1 MPKFIM
7 SYYMGTNPPFSPE
20 EGAEH
25 MARYQEWIME
35 HQDAL
40 IEPENPLM
48 NKRLI
53 TENGVADG
61 GKQGSMMGYGL
72 SDRSTGLNH
81 LSGILFGKILSFSY
95 FILNPKCSLNKI
107 IIKSLFVSSLS

>member
-7 SYYMGTNPPFSPE
+7 SYYMSPNPPSVPE

-25 MARYQEWIME
+25 MARYQEWMMK

-40 IEPENPLM
+40 IEPENPLI

-61 GKQGSMMGYGL
+61 GKQGSMMGYGIIQAD
-72 SDRSTGLNH
+72 SMETAEA
-81 LSGILFGKILSFSY
+81 IAKT
-95 FILNPKCSLNKI
+95 NPFLAMGDI
-107 IIKSLFVSSLS
+107 ELAQIMEMPSS

>member
-7 SYYMGTNPPFSPE
+7 SYYIGPNPPSSPE

-25 MARYQEWIME
+25 MARYQEWMMK

-40 IEPENPLM
+40 VEPENPLM

-53 TENGVADG
+53 TESGVADG
-61 GKQGSMMGYGL
+61 GKPGSMMGYG
-72 SDRSTGLNH
+72 
-81 LSGILFGKILSFSY
+81 
-95 FILNPKCSLNKI
+95 I
-107 IIKSLFVSSLS
+107 IQADSIEAAEAIAKTSPFLAMGDIELAQIMEMPSS

>member
-25 MARYQEWIME
+25 MARYQEWMMK

-61 GKQGSMMGYGL
+61 GKPGSMMGYGIIQAE
-72 SDRSTGLNH
+72 SMEAPESIAKT
-81 LSGILFGKILSFSY
+81 
-95 FILNPKCSLNKI
+95 NPFLAMGDI
-107 IIKSLFVSSLS
+107 ELAQIMEMPSS

>member
-25 MARYQEWIME
+25 MARYQEWMMK

-61 GKQGSMMGYGL
+61 GKPGSMMGYGIIQAD
-72 SDRSTGLNH
+72 SMEAAEVIAKT
-81 LSGILFGKILSFSY
+81 
-95 FILNPKCSLNKI
+95 NPFLAMGDI
-107 IIKSLFVSSLS
+107 ELAQIMEMPSS